1 MKISALRLALCAALA
16 VCLSLNAAAQSGLG
30 KIVAARVEGDV
41 QKVLQDQ
48 SSVPL
53 KNGDQLLET
62 QTVKT
67 GKSSSVV
74 LVFENGSS
82 VKLGAESSLA
92 IDEFKID
99 PLGEAV
105 DMSTLKA
112 EPTVSKTSLN
122 LAYGEMVGDVKKLNT
137 NKGSTFNIK
146 TPVGAAG
153 IRGTIFRIVF
163 RPSADGKAFFTVST
177 ADGRV
182 VMEGVTTQDIPVESG
197 KEVVV
202 TVDVPEP
209 AAPTAPGET
218 PAPVTPPAPPV
229 IVTQDIPPA
238 TAAVIV
244 QATVSITQVL
254 QTTNFATVPTPTPP
268 PPAPEPTPEPKP
280 EPTPPPEPPPPTPPP
295 ANTPTVP
302 QLTPGAGG

>member
-1 MKISALRLALCAALA
+1 MKISVLRLVLCAALA
-16 VCLSLNAAAQSGLG
+16 LGLSLSAAAQSDLG
-30 KIVAARVEGDV
+30 KIIAARVEGDV
-41 QKVLQDQ
+41 QKVLSDQ

-53 KNGDQLLET
+53 NNGDQLLET

-99 PLGEAV
+99 PLGETV
-105 DMSTLKA
+105 DMGTLKA

-137 NKGSTFNIK
+137 AKGSTFNIK

-182 VMEGVTTQDIPVESG
+182 VMEGVTTQDIPVDSG

-209 AAPTAPGET
+209 AAPTVPGET

-238 TAAVIV
+238 TAAVIT
-244 QATVSITQVL
+244 AAAVSITQVL
-254 QTTNFATVPTPTPP
+254 QTT
-268 PPAPEPTPEPKP
+268 
-280 EPTPPPEPPPPTPPP
+280 
-295 ANTPTVP
+295 
-302 QLTPGAGG
+302 